1 MENSMEVSQNMKA
14 ELPNDSAG
22 LFLHTYR
29 KKWNDFSKSYLQ
41 PMLYCS
47 VIHKVRVWKQR
58 QHTHTGI
65 LFNREK
71 ETIPREQES
80 FCNNIDML
88 SEISQQRTK

>member
-1 MENSMEVSQNMKA
+1 M
-14 ELPNDSAG
+14 
-22 LFLHTYR
+22 TI
-29 KKWNDFSKSYLQ
+29 SKSYLQ

-47 VIHKVRVWKQR
+47 FIHKVRVCKQR

-65 LFNREK
+65 LFNCEK